1 MKLAV
6 LGLMA
11 VVMAGMRSNASAQS
25 CQPPVAPF
33 LPTDPDDIRAYADL
47 LRRDFETY
55 FAEAQAFFRCTEQE
69 RRAVF
74 DEAQHVTDDYARMI
88 EVVGE

>member
-1 MKLAV
+1 MVGFV
-6 LGLMA
+6 LA
-11 VVMAGMRSNASAQS
+11 VVMAGMCSSASAQT

-33 LPTDPDDIRAYADL
+33 LPTDPADIRAYAEL
-47 LRRDFETY
+47 LRRNFETY
-55 FAEAQAFFRCTEQE
+55 FAEAQIFFRCMEQV